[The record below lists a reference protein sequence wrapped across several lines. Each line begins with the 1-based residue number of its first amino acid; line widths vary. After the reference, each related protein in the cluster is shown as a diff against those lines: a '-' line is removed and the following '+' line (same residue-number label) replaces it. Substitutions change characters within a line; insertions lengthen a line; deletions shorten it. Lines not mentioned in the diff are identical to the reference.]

1 MPNFPPGTPQSLA
14 PAVTPTQVSNLNPS
28 AKYPSVRFFNTST
41 VNPVYIGGPAV
52 SQFNGMPL
60 YPGNRPIQLQ
70 DGGASMYVCSG
81 ATRGAASGTL
91 GSASTAGTTTVTL
104 STTVPT
110 SLAAGTTV
118 MIGSTANTSSFDV
131 NVVATTTA
139 SSALTFASPLLYD
152 HATSTVVYAATA
164 NIGSISITQ
173 GSS

>member
-1 MPNFPPGTPQSLA
+1 MPNFPPGTGQSLA
-14 PAVTPTQVSNLNPS
+14 PAVTPTWVFTPTPNVKSPSIRLWNPS
-28 AKYPSVRFFNTST
+28 YSQ
-41 VNPVYIGGPAV
+41 PVYIGGPNV
-52 SQFNGMPL
+52 TQFNGLPL
-60 YPGNRPIQLQ
+60 YPSNRPVEFQNMPTSI
-70 DGGASMYVCSG
+70 YVCSG

-104 STTVPT
+104 AAAVPAA
-110 SLAAGTTV
+110 LAAGTTV
-118 MIGSTANTSSFDV
+118 MIGSTVNTSSMDV

-164 NIGSISITQ
+164 NIGSISVVQ